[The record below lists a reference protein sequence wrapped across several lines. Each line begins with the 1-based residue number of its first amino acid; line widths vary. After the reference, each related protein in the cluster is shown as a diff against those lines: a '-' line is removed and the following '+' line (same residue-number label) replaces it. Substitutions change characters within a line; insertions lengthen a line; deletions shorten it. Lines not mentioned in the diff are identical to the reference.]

1 LRGGCDCNWPL
12 VKIAFL
18 LLGSGSGL
26 LGGLSL
32 SGCGL
37 NSGLLNNWLLSWGSL
52 SLNLRSGGLSHW
64 DEAVGPLGRG
74 RGGLVV
80 SRGGVVDWGMV
91 DGGGVV
97 DGGVVDNGLGVVDW
111 GGLVVDGFGGRLVVD
126 GLGSR
131 LVRSRLVLVIVSLA
145 LVFHVSNI
153 AIGASAVSDDL
164 DTAVGKV
171 DPVLALGVVVVP
183 VLRVAELGAGVVI
196 SNSVGELVDRGG
208 NWLVVRG
215 RGGGVVWSRGSW
227 GGSGGSDQ
235 PGGSK
240 DL

>member
-1 LRGGCDCNWPL
+1 

-18 LLGSGSGL
+18 LLGSGSGGL
-26 LGGLSL
+26 LSGLSL

-52 SLNLRSGGLSHW
+52 SLNLSSGGLSHW

-74 RGGLVV
+74 GGGLVV
-80 SRGGVVDWGMV
+80 SRGGMVDWCV
-91 DGGGVV
+91 VNGGGVV
-97 DGGVVDNGLGVVDW
+97 DGGMVDNGLGMVDW
-111 GGLVVDGFGGRLVVD
+111 GGLVVDRLGGRLVVD

-131 LVRSRLVLVIVSLA
+131 LVGSGLVLVVVGLA
-145 LVFHVSNI
+145 LVFHISDI
-153 AIGASAVSDDL
+153 AIGAGAVGDDL
-164 DTAVGKV
+164 DTAVRKV

-183 VLRVAELGAGVVI
+183 VLGVAEVGAGVVI
-196 SNSVGELVDRGG
+196 SNTIGELVDRGS
-208 NWLVVRG
+208 NWLMVRG
-215 RGGGVVWSRGSW
+215 GGWGVVWSRGSW

-235 PGGSK
+235 PRGSK